1 MRGRTVFM
9 DSLRAHGVRAIFG
22 NPGTTESP
30 LLDALS
36 EYPDIRYIT
45 TLHEG
50 IAVSAAILY
59 AQATGETVVA
69 NVHVAPGLGNA
80 LGTLYGALKSAAPL
94 VMTAGQQDTRMR
106 LRDPVLG
113 HDLVAMAAPMVKW
126 ATQVNSADEMADV
139 MQRAISI
146 ANEAPKGP
154 VFVALP
160 INVMEQET
168 DHGAWTA
175 GQLFTESVPD
185 AHGLEAAAAV
195 LASAQRPVIVASD
208 DVARGGATPALVNL
222 AERLGAPV
230 YQDILRQHLVFPN
243 QHAAYGGTL
252 PSDAAGVRSVLAGC
266 DALLML
272 GGPFFEEIWFD
283 PVRAVPEGTAIVQL
297 AHASGVMARNFEVQ
311 VGLQAALKPGIT
323 ALEAALATRIP
334 STTSTSRMAELTAK
348 ANRRRE
354 AAAASLAKTR
364 DARPMT
370 PVRALTEIAAGMPAN
385 AVVVDESVTAT
396 GDVAR
401 VFDFRAT
408 GDYFGQRGG
417 GIGQG
422 IAGALG
428 VAVAWP
434 ERPVVMITGDG
445 SAMYAI
451 QSLWTAALL
460 QLRIVFVVL
469 ANREYR
475 VLKHNLDTYRLRFDA
490 TSNRDYPYMN
500 LSPGLDFT
508 VMARGMGVSS
518 ERIEDPD
525 LLRAAITAAIS
536 TNAPHLIEVVVSGKQ

>member
-30 LLDALS
+30 LLDSLAS
-36 EYPDIRYIT
+36 YPDIRYVT

-80 LGTLYGALKSAAPL
+80 LGSLYGALKSSAPI

-113 HDLVAMAAPMVKW
+113 HDLVAMAAPLVKW
-126 ATQVNSADEMADV
+126 STQVNNADEMAAV
-139 MQRAISI
+139 MQRAIAI

-160 INVMEQET
+160 INVMEEET
-168 DHGAWTA
+168 QNGAWTA
-175 GQLFTESVPD
+175 GPIYTEAQPD
-185 AHGLEAAAAV
+185 AAGIAAAAAL
-195 LASAQRPVIVASD
+195 LAGAKKPLIVASD
-208 DVARGGATPALVNL
+208 DVARGGAVPALVQL
-222 AERLGAPV
+222 AERLGATV
-230 YQDILRQHLVFPN
+230 HQDILRQHIVFPN

-252 PSDAAGVRSVLAGC
+252 PSDAGGMRSLLAGVDV
-266 DALLML
+266 LLMV

-283 PVRAVPEGTAIVQL
+283 HARAVPEGTKIVQL
-297 AHASGVMARNFEVQ
+297 AHCGGVLARNFSVE
-311 VGLQAALKPGIT
+311 VGLVGALNAGVK
-323 ALEAALATRIP
+323 ALDAALASHIP
-334 STTSTSRMAELTAK
+334 ASVSAERMAELEAK
-348 ANRRRE
+348 AAQRR
-354 AAAASLAKTR
+354 AALAASLEKLK
-364 DARPMT
+364 DARPMA
-370 PVRALTEIAAGMPAN
+370 PLRALTEIAAALPAN
-385 AVVVDESVTAT
+385 AVVADESVTAT
-396 GDVAR
+396 GEVAR
-401 VFDFRAT
+401 VFDFKAP
-408 GDYFGQRGG
+408 GDFFGQRGG

-428 VAVAWP
+428 VAVGMP
-434 ERPVVMITGDG
+434 TRPVLGISGDG

-460 QLRIVFVVL
+460 KLDIVFVIL

-490 TSNRDYPYMN
+490 SSNNPYPHMD
-500 LSPGLDFT
+500 LSPMLDFT
-508 VMARGMGVSS
+508 SLARGMGVPSQ
-518 ERIEDPD
+518 RIEDPAE
-525 LLRAAITAAIS
+525 LQAAVRAAFAAGG
-536 TNAPHLIEVVVSGKQ
+536 PQLLEVVVSGKQ

>member
-30 LLDALS
+30 LLDSLAD
-36 EYPDIRYIT
+36 YPDIRYVT

-80 LGTLYGALKSAAPL
+80 LGSLYGALKSSAPL

-113 HDLVAMAAPMVKW
+113 HDLVAMATPLVKW
-126 ATQVNSADEMADV
+126 ATQVNGADEMAAV
-139 MQRAISI
+139 MQRAFTI

-160 INVMEQET
+160 IDVMEQET
-168 DHGAWTA
+168 RNGAWTA
-175 GQLFTESVPD
+175 GDVHRQVCPD
-185 AHGLEAAAAV
+185 AAGIEAAAAI
-195 LASAQRPVIVASD
+195 LAAAQSPVIVAAD
-208 DVARGGATPALVNL
+208 DVARAGALPALVKL

-230 YQDILRQHLVFPN
+230 FQDTLRQHVVFPN
-243 QHAAYGGTL
+243 RHVAYAGTL
-252 PSDAAGVRSVLAGC
+252 PLDAASIRAALGGA
-266 DALLML
+266 DAVLML
-272 GGPFFEEIWFD
+272 GGPFFEEVWHD
-283 PVRAVPEGTAIVQL
+283 PARAVPEDARIVQL
-297 AHASGVMARNFEVQ
+297 AHAPGVIARNFPV
-311 VGLQAALKPGIT
+311 AAGVLCALGPGIA
-323 ALEAALATRIP
+323 ALEAALAERIP
-334 STTSTSRMAELTAK
+334 AAVSSQRMAALEARART
-348 ANRRRE
+348 RRE
-354 AAAASLAKTR
+354 AAAASLAKVR
-364 DARPMT
+364 DVRPMP
-370 PVRALTEIAAGMPAN
+370 PVRALTEIASALPAD
-385 AVVVDESVTAT
+385 AIVVDESVTAT
-396 GDVAR
+396 ADVAR
-401 VFDFRAT
+401 IFDFRAT
-408 GDYFGQRGG
+408 LDYFGQRGG

-428 VAVAWP
+428 VAVALP
-434 ERPVVMITGDG
+434 RRPVVAISGDG

-460 QLRIVFVVL
+460 GLRIVFVIL

-490 TSNRDYPYMN
+490 ASNRPYPHMD
-500 LSPGLDFT
+500 LSPTLDF
-508 VMARGMGVSS
+508 VALARGMGVHGV
-518 ERIEDPD
+518 RIEDAD
-525 LLRAAITAAIS
+525 ALQDAVRAALAAGG
-536 TNAPHLIEVVVSGKQ
+536 PRLVEVVVSGKQ

>member
-146 ANEAPKGP
+146 ANESPKGP

-208 DVARGGATPALVNL
+208 DVARGGATPALVKL

-252 PSDAAGVRSVLAGC
+252 PSDAAGVRSVLAGF

-311 VGLQAALKPGIT
+311 VGLQAALKPGIK
-323 ALEAALATRIP
+323 ALDAALATRIP
-334 STTSTSRMAELTAK
+334 STTSTDRMAELTAK

-460 QLRIVFVVL
+460 KLRIVFVVL

-475 VLKHNLDTYRLRFDA
+475 VLKHNLDIYRLRFDA

-525 LLRAAITAAIS
+525 LLQAAITAAIM
-536 TNAPHLIEVVVSGKQ
+536 TKAPHLIEVVVSGKQ

>member
-185 AHGLEAAAAV
+185 AHGLEAAAAL

-208 DVARGGATPALVNL
+208 DVARGGATPALVKL

-283 PVRAVPEGTAIVQL
+283 PVRAVPEGTPIVQL

-323 ALEAALATRIP
+323 ALETALATRIP
-334 STTSTSRMAELTAK
+334 STTSTNRMAELTAK

-370 PVRALTEIAAGMPAN
+370 PVRALSEIAAGMPAN

-460 QLRIVFVVL
+460 KLRIVFVVL

-508 VMARGMGVSS
+508 VMAQGMGVSS

>member
-30 LLDALS
+30 LLDTLS
-36 EYPDIRYIT
+36 DYPDIRYVT

-80 LGTLYGALKSAAPL
+80 LGTLYGALKSSAPL

-113 HDLVAMAAPMVKW
+113 HDLVTMAAPMVKW
-126 ATQVNSADEMADV
+126 ATQVNNADEMADV
-139 MQRAISI
+139 LQRAISI

-168 DHGAWTA
+168 RNGAWTA
-175 GQLFTESVPD
+175 GNVFTESVPD
-185 AHGLEAAAAV
+185 HNGVEVATSI
-195 LASAQRPVIVASD
+195 LASAQRPIIVASD
-208 DVARGGATPALVNL
+208 DVARAGATPALVRL

-243 QHAAYGGTL
+243 RHVAYGGTL
-252 PSDAAGVRSVLAGC
+252 PSDAAGIRTVLAGC

-283 PVRAVPEGTAIVQL
+283 PVRAVPEGTSIVQL
-297 AHASGVMARNFEVQ
+297 THASGVMARNFSVA
-311 VGLQAALKPGIT
+311 VGLTGALKPGIE
-323 ALEAALATRIP
+323 ALETALATKIP
-334 STTSTSRMAELTAK
+334 QATSASRMTELSAK
-348 ANRRRE
+348 ATTRRE
-354 AAAASLAKTR
+354 AAAASLAKVR
-364 DARPMT
+364 DARPM
-370 PVRALTEIAAGMPAN
+370 PPIRALTEIAAGLPAN

-434 ERPVVMITGDG
+434 DRPVVMITGDG

-460 QLRIVFVVL
+460 RLRIVFVVL

-490 TSNRDYPYMN
+490 TSNRDYPFMN
-500 LSPGLDFT
+500 LSPHLDFT
-508 VMARGMGVSS
+508 TMARGLGVSS

-525 LLRAAITAAIS
+525 LLKAAITAAIA
-536 TNAPHLIEVVVSGKQ
+536 TGGPHLIEVVVSGKQ

>member
-80 LGTLYGALKSAAPL
+80 LGTLYGALKSSAPL

-106 LRDPVLG
+106 LRDPVRG

-323 ALEAALATRIP
+323 ALEAALATDP
-334 STTSTSRMAELTAK
+334 AT
-348 ANRRRE
+348 
-354 AAAASLAKTR
+354 
-364 DARPMT
+364 ARPK
-370 PVRALTEIAAGMPAN
+370 PDLEWLARQ
-385 AVVVDESVTAT
+385 
-396 GDVAR
+396 VA
-401 VFDFRAT
+401 D
-408 GDYFGQRGG
+408 DP
-417 GIGQG
+417 
-422 IAGALG
+422 LG
-428 VAVAWP
+428 
-434 ERPVVMITGDG
+434 RPV
-445 SAMYAI
+445 
-451 QSLWTAALL
+451 
-460 QLRIVFVVL
+460 
-469 ANREYR
+469 E
-475 VLKHNLDTYRLRFDA
+475 
-490 TSNRDYPYMN
+490 
-500 LSPGLDFT
+500 
-508 VMARGMGVSS
+508 
-518 ERIEDPD
+518 
-525 LLRAAITAAIS
+525 
-536 TNAPHLIEVVVSGKQ
+536 

>member
-80 LGTLYGALKSAAPL
+80 LGTLYGALKSSAPL

-113 HDLVAMAAPMVKW
+113 HDLVAMAAPLVKW

-160 INVMEQET
+160 INVMEQDT
-168 DHGAWTA
+168 DRGAWTA
-175 GQLFTESVPD
+175 GKLFTESAPD
-185 AHGLEAAAAV
+185 ADGLEAAAAL
-195 LASAQRPVIVASD
+195 LAAAQRPVIVASD
-208 DVARGGATPALVNL
+208 DVARGGATPALIKL

-230 YQDILRQHLVFPN
+230 YQDILRQHLVLPN

-252 PSDAAGVRSVLAGC
+252 PSDAAGVRTVLAGC

-283 PVRAVPEGTAIVQL
+283 PVRAVPEGTPIVQL

-323 ALEAALATRIP
+323 ALDAALATRIP
-334 STTSTSRMAELTAK
+334 STTSTSRMGELTAK

-364 DARPMT
+364 SARPMT
-370 PVRALTEIAAGMPAN
+370 PVRALTEIAAGMPTN

-434 ERPVVMITGDG
+434 DRPVVMITGDG

-460 QLRIVFVVL
+460 KLRIVFVVL

-500 LSPGLDFT
+500 LSPALDFT
-508 VMARGMGVSS
+508 AMARGMGVSS

-525 LLRAAITAAIS
+525 LLQAAIATAFKTS
-536 TNAPHLIEVVVSGKQ
+536 APHLIEVVVSGKQ

>member
-80 LGTLYGALKSAAPL
+80 LGTLYGALKSSAPL

-126 ATQVNSADEMADV
+126 AAQVNSADEMADV

-146 ANEAPKGP
+146 ANESPKGP

-175 GQLFTESVPD
+175 GKLFTESVPD
-185 AHGLEAAAAV
+185 AQGLEEAAAI
-195 LASAQRPVIVASD
+195 LATAQRPVIVASD
-208 DVARGGATPALVNL
+208 DVARGGATTALVKL

-243 QHAAYGGTL
+243 RHAAYGGTL

-283 PVRAVPEGTAIVQL
+283 PVRAVPEGTQIVQI
-297 AHASGVMARNFEVQ
+297 AHASGMMARNFEVK
-311 VGLQAALKPGIT
+311 VGLQGALKSSIT
-323 ALEAALATRIP
+323 ALDAVLATRIP
-334 STTSTSRMAELTAK
+334 PATSATRMVELAAK
-348 ANRRRE
+348 AQRRSE
-354 AAAASLAKTR
+354 AAATSLAKNR

-385 AVVVDESVTAT
+385 GVVVDESVTAT

-434 ERPVVMITGDG
+434 DRPVVMITGDG

-460 QLRIVFVVL
+460 KLRIVFVVL

-508 VMARGMGVSS
+508 AMASGMGVAS

-525 LLRAAITAAIS
+525 LLPAAIAAAIA
-536 TNAPHLIEVVVSGKQ
+536 TKGPHLIEVVVSGKQ

>member
-80 LGTLYGALKSAAPL
+80 LGTLYGALKSSAPL

-126 ATQVNSADEMADV
+126 AAQVNSADEMADV

-146 ANEAPKGP
+146 ANESPKGP

-175 GQLFTESVPD
+175 GKLFTESVPD
-185 AHGLEAAAAV
+185 AQGLEEAAAI
-195 LASAQRPVIVASD
+195 LATAQRPVIVASD
-208 DVARGGATPALVNL
+208 DVARGGATTALVKL

-243 QHAAYGGTL
+243 RHAAYGGTL

-283 PVRAVPEGTAIVQL
+283 PVRAVPEGTQIVQI
-297 AHASGVMARNFEVQ
+297 AHASGMMARNFEVK
-311 VGLQAALKPGIT
+311 VGLQGALKSSIT
-323 ALEAALATRIP
+323 ALDAVLATRIP
-334 STTSTSRMAELTAK
+334 PATSATRMVELAAK
-348 ANRRRE
+348 AQRRSE
-354 AAAASLAKTR
+354 AAATSLAKNR

-370 PVRALTEIAAGMPAN
+370 PVRALTEIATGMPAN
-385 AVVVDESVTAT
+385 GVVVDESVTAT

-434 ERPVVMITGDG
+434 DRPVVMITGDG

-460 QLRIVFVVL
+460 KLRIVFVVL

-508 VMARGMGVSS
+508 AMASGMGVAS

-525 LLRAAITAAIS
+525 LLPAAIAAAIA
-536 TNAPHLIEVVVSGKQ
+536 TKGPHLIEVVVSGKQ

>member
-30 LLDALS
+30 LLDALAS
-36 EYPDIRYIT
+36 YPDIRYVT

-80 LGTLYGALKSAAPL
+80 LGSLYGALKSSAPI

-113 HDLVAMAAPMVKW
+113 HDLVAMAAPLVKW
-126 ATQVNSADEMADV
+126 SAQVNNADEMAAV

-168 DHGAWTA
+168 QNGAWTA
-175 GQLFTESVPD
+175 GPIYTEAQPD
-185 AHGLEAAAAV
+185 AAGIAAAAAL
-195 LASAQRPVIVASD
+195 LAGAARPLIVASD
-208 DVARGGATPALVNL
+208 DVARGGAVPALVQL
-222 AERLGAPV
+222 AERLGATV
-230 YQDILRQHLVFPN
+230 HQDILRQHIVFPN
-243 QHAAYGGTL
+243 QHPAYGGTL
-252 PSDAAGVRSVLAGC
+252 PSDAGGMRSLLAGVDV
-266 DALLML
+266 LLMV

-283 PVRAVPEGTAIVQL
+283 RARAVPESTKIVQL
-297 AHASGVMARNFEVQ
+297 AHCSGVLARNFTVD
-311 VGLQAALKPGIT
+311 VGLVGALKAGVT
-323 ALEAALATRIP
+323 ALDAALASRIP
-334 STTSTSRMAELTAK
+334 ASVSAERMAELVTK
-348 ANRRRE
+348 AAQRR
-354 AAAASLAKTR
+354 AAVVSSLEKLK
-364 DARPMT
+364 DARPMA
-370 PVRALTEIAAGMPAN
+370 PLRALTEIAAALPAN
-385 AVVVDESVTAT
+385 AVVADESVTAT
-396 GDVAR
+396 GEVAR
-401 VFDFRAT
+401 VFDFKAS

-428 VAVAWP
+428 VAVAMP
-434 ERPVVMITGDG
+434 SRPVLCISGDG

-451 QSLWTAALL
+451 QSLWTAAHLKL
-460 QLRIVFVVL
+460 DIVFVIL

-490 TSNRDYPYMN
+490 SSNNAYPHMD
-500 LSPGLDFT
+500 LSPTLDFT
-508 VMARGMGVSS
+508 ALARGRGVPSQQ
-518 ERIEDPD
+518 IDDPAQ
-525 LLRAAITAAIS
+525 LQAAVRAAFAAGG
-536 TNAPHLIEVVVSGKQ
+536 PQLLEVVVSGKQ

>member
-9 DSLRAHGVRAIFG
+9 DSLRAHGVQAIFG

-36 EYPDIRYIT
+36 DYPDIRYVT

-50 IAVSAAILY
+50 IAVSAAVLY
-59 AQATGETVVA
+59 AQATGETVVV

-80 LGTLYGALKSAAPL
+80 LGTLYGALKSSAPL

-126 ATQVNSADEMADV
+126 ATQVNHADEMADV

-168 DHGAWTA
+168 GNGAWTA
-175 GQLFTESVPD
+175 GPVFSESTPD
-185 AHGLEAAAAV
+185 TNGVEIAASC
-195 LASAQRPVIVASD
+195 LASAARPMIVASD
-208 DVARGGATPALVNL
+208 DVARAGALPALVSL

-243 QHAAYGGTL
+243 RHAAYGGTL
-252 PSDAAGVRSVLAGC
+252 PSDAAGVRSLLAGC

-283 PVRAVPEGTAIVQL
+283 SARAVPEATPIIQL
-297 AHASGVMARNFEVQ
+297 THTSGVMARNFAVT
-311 VGLQAALKPGIT
+311 VGLTGALKPGIE
-323 ALEAALATRIP
+323 ALDRALASKIP
-334 STTSTSRMAELTAK
+334 PATSDSRMAQLETK
-348 ANRRRE
+348 AASRQQ

-364 DARPMT
+364 DTRPMT
-370 PVRALTEIAAGMPAN
+370 PLRALTEISSGLPAN

-401 VFDFRAT
+401 VFDFRNT

-434 ERPVVMITGDG
+434 DRPVVMITGDG
-445 SAMYAI
+445 SAMYAV

-460 QLRIVFVVL
+460 KLRIVFVVL

-490 TSNRDYPYMN
+490 TSNRDYPFMD

-508 VMARGMGVSS
+508 AMARGMGVSS
-518 ERIEDPD
+518 EHIEDPD
-525 LLRAAITAAIS
+525 QLKAAIAAAIAS
-536 TNAPHLIEVVVSGKQ
+536 GGPHLIEVVVSGKQ

>member
-36 EYPDIRYIT
+36 DYPDIRYVT

-80 LGTLYGALKSAAPL
+80 LGTLYGALKSSTPL

-113 HDLVAMAAPMVKW
+113 HDLVAMAAPIVKW
-126 ATQVNSADEMADV
+126 ATQVNNADEMAAV

-168 DHGAWTA
+168 ENGAWIA
-175 GQLFTESVPD
+175 GHIFTETMPD
-185 AHGLEAAAAV
+185 ASGLAAAAAV
-195 LASAQRPVIVASD
+195 LAAAQRPMIVASD
-208 DVARGGATPALVNL
+208 DVARGGAVPALVQL

-230 YQDILRQHLVFPN
+230 YQDILRQHVVFPN
-243 QHAAYGGTL
+243 RHAAYGGTL
-252 PSDAAGVRSVLAGC
+252 PSDAAAIRSTLAGC

-283 PVRAVPEGTAIVQL
+283 AARAVPDGVPIVQL
-297 AHASGVMARNFEVQ
+297 AHAAGVLARNFEVK
-311 VGLQAALKPGIT
+311 VGLVGALRAGIE
-323 ALEAALATRIP
+323 ALDAALATKLAAA
-334 STTSTSRMAELTAK
+334 TSAARMAELTAK
-348 ANRRRE
+348 ATKRTE

-364 DARPMT
+364 DTRPMT

-396 GDVAR
+396 GEVAR
-401 VFDFRAT
+401 VFDFRAA

-460 QLRIVFVVL
+460 KLRIVFVVL

-475 VLKHNLDTYRLRFDA
+475 VLKHNLDTYRMRFDA

-500 LSPGLDFT
+500 LSPNLDFT
-508 VMARGMGVSS
+508 AMARGMGVPSTH
-518 ERIEDPD
+518 IDDPD
-525 LLRAAITAAIS
+525 LLTAAI
-536 TNAPHLIEVVVSGKQ
+536 AKAIAAGGPQLIEVVVSGKH

>member
-185 AHGLEAAAAV
+185 AHGLEAAAAL

-208 DVARGGATPALVNL
+208 DVARGGATPALVKL

-252 PSDAAGVRSVLAGC
+252 PSDAAGVRSVLAGF

-334 STTSTSRMAELTAK
+334 STTSTNRMAELTAK

-460 QLRIVFVVL
+460 KLRIVFVVL

-525 LLRAAITAAIS
+525 LLQAAITAAIM
-536 TNAPHLIEVVVSGKQ
+536 TKAPHLIEVVVSGKQ

>member
-36 EYPDIRYIT
+36 EYPDIRYVT

-80 LGTLYGALKSAAPL
+80 LGTLYGALKSSAPL

-146 ANEAPKGP
+146 ANESPKGP

-168 DHGAWTA
+168 RNGAWTA
-175 GQLFTESVPD
+175 GKLFNESTPD
-185 AHGLEAAAAV
+185 AQGLEAAAEI

-208 DVARGGATPALVNL
+208 DVARAGATPALVKL

-243 QHAAYGGTL
+243 RHVAYGGTL

-283 PVRAVPEGTAIVQL
+283 PVRAVPEGTSIVQL
-297 AHASGVMARNFEVQ
+297 AHASGVMARNFAVK
-311 VGLQAALKPGIT
+311 VGLQSALKPGIK
-323 ALEAALATRIP
+323 ALEMALATRIP
-334 STTSTSRMAELTAK
+334 SNTSASRMAELAAT
-348 ANRRRE
+348 ANRRSE
-354 AAAASLAKTR
+354 AVAANLAKTR

-370 PVRALTEIAAGMPAN
+370 PVRALTEIAAGMPDN

-401 VFDFRAT
+401 VFDFRVT

-434 ERPVVMITGDG
+434 DRPVVMITGDG

-460 QLRIVFVVL
+460 KLRIVFVVL

-475 VLKHNLDTYRLRFDA
+475 VLKHNMDTYRLRFDA
-490 TSNRDYPYMN
+490 TSNRDYPFMN

-508 VMARGMGVSS
+508 AMARGMGVTS

-525 LLRAAITAAIS
+525 LLQAAITAAIATS
-536 TNAPHLIEVVVSGKQ
+536 GPHLIEVVVSGKQ